1 MRRTRIRIEC
11 AVIRVIKIGKYCDGI
26 RRPRRDFTDDVL
38 EKRSAHTHSWVVI
51 IVAINKW

>member
-1 MRRTRIRIEC
+1 MRRTRIRFES

-38 EKRSAHTHSWVVI
+38 EKKSAHTHSWVVI
-51 IVAINKW
+51 IVAINK